1 MAADAS
7 AAARSP
13 WSEASRAVEEPCRD
27 RPREVPSKLHSA
39 AERVARPWPKAS
51 GGPLGP
57 RPGDADRRPAL
68 RSRTSVLRGRGT
80 LPHVSVR
87 IAVAL
92 LLRRGR
98 TLADACAAANAEAP
112 SFPDA
117 GHRLPGH
124 LFALRVVRARAHEPR
139 RPRRRRRRHVVRAA
153 RADRLGA
160 RRRDMNFPLR
170 LSAWYAAVSDPDCP
184 GPPSLTEHAVYR
196 HRLGAA
202 DLPRIEKALRGY
214 GAPHTFLTLTASRGV
229 RATLRAA
236 SCRIAPEPRRRSA
249 RLARRLPAWVLDDLR
264 VPARATAPLEG
275 DRMTGA
281 ATSMRG
287 AFGRRSKR
295 VERTPDLGHGRFDV
309 RRFRAGEAARARARR
324 ACDGRLPRAH
334 LARERGG
341 RRVAGG
347 TALRE
352 GETGGQRAC
361 PIREHRHRHARTTR
375 RPCRD
380 ARHRSRP
387 RVPAVRDHRRRQREH
402 D

>member
-39 AERVARPWPKAS
+39 AERVARPWPKTS

-309 RRFRAGEAARARARR
+309 RRFRAGEAARARA
-324 ACDGRLPRAH
+324 
-334 LARERGG
+334 G
-341 RRVAGG
+341 RRSSSFLRTGRGRPAAGPPGCSFACTARRSASWTPTG
-347 TALRE
+347 TAPRSPQKPSPSAP
-352 GETGGQRAC
+352 GGNSVPRS
-361 PIREHRHRHARTTR
+361 TR
-375 RPCRD
+375 M
-380 ARHRSRP
+380 
-387 RVPAVRDHRRRQREH
+387 
-402 D
+402 

>member
-39 AERVARPWPKAS
+39 AERVARPWPKTS

-160 RRRDMNFPLR
+160 RRRDNELPTQAQRLVRGGLR
-170 LSAWYAAVSDPDCP
+170 SGLPRPAVSHRACRVPPPARGRGPSADREGPSRIRGTAHVLDVDGQPGGTRDSTGCFVPDRSRASTAQCAPRPTSTGVGPRRSSCTGP
-184 GPPSLTEHAVYR
+184 GDSPA
-196 HRLGAA
+196 
-202 DLPRIEKALRGY
+202 
-214 GAPHTFLTLTASRGV
+214 
-229 RATLRAA
+229 
-236 SCRIAPEPRRRSA
+236 RRRSDDW
-249 RLARRLPAWVLDDLR
+249 RRHKHEGSVRP
-264 VPARATAPLEG
+264 PLE
-275 DRMTGA
+275 
-281 ATSMRG
+281 
-287 AFGRRSKR
+287 
-295 VERTPDLGHGRFDV
+295 
-309 RRFRAGEAARARARR
+309 
-324 ACDGRLPRAH
+324 
-334 LARERGG
+334 
-341 RRVAGG
+341 AGG
-347 TALRE
+347 A
-352 GETGGQRAC
+352 
-361 PIREHRHRHARTTR
+361 
-375 RPCRD
+375 D
-380 ARHRSRP
+380 SRP
-387 RVPAVRDHRRRQREH
+387 RPWKVRRPSVSSR
-402 D
+402 